1 MAHTSINKGF
11 RWNGYGGDMG
21 CQWGGGAGACHHWQW
36 GVARKVRGRQHLA
49 NQRMKAWALS
59 AVARGGGSMVVMGGL
74 AVKGGSPMERLHNE
88 EDQWWW
94 GVDHQWRLGIQG
106 REREIE
112 RSEVMFFFFFHKD
125 LLWCFLS
132 VVIGLSQN
140 NPYCGTFKCHNRS
153 VIFVFNISGS
163 TYCGAF

>member
-1 MAHTSINKGF
+1 M
-11 RWNGYGGDMG
+11 
-21 CQWGGGAGACHHWQW
+21 
-36 GVARKVRGRQHLA
+36 VVRG
-49 NQRMKAWALS
+49 
-59 AVARGGGSMVVMGGL
+59 GST
-74 AVKGGSPMERLHNE
+74 VKVGSPRERE
-88 EDQWWW
+88 
-94 GVDHQWRLGIQG
+94 

-132 VVIGLSQN
+132 VIIGLSQN

>member
-1 MAHTSINKGF
+1 MRRISGGEGWINNEGWESKG
-11 RWNGYGGDMG
+11 
-21 CQWGGGAGACHHWQW
+21 
-36 GVARKVRGRQHLA
+36 
-49 NQRMKAWALS
+49 
-59 AVARGGGSMVVMGGL
+59 
-74 AVKGGSPMERLHNE
+74 E
-88 EDQWWW
+88 
-94 GVDHQWRLGIQG
+94 

-140 NPYCGTFKCHNRS
+140 DPCCGTFKCHNRS